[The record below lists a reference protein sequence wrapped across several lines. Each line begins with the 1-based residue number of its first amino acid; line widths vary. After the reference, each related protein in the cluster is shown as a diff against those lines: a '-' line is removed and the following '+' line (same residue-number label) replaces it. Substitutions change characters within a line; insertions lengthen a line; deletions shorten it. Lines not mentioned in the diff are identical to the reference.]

1 MFLFGSHCVVVLVA
15 ILADVSG
22 LQSVP
27 PSRALEA
34 AALARLEGL
43 DPPSNAQ
50 SSSAIDFIGSMPISH
65 AGYIVGVDEAGTG
78 ALAGPVVA
86 AAVWLHPSFD
96 QQVEMQRFVAA
107 KEQNEQSESPSS
119 SATLLDTPIPGLR
132 DSKLLKP
139 AERLAWVEALRSS
152 PALAWATAAVPAARA
167 DVIGVAAANAEALEL
182 AVGRL
187 NKQLQRRVSLE
198 TMPGAEPTRTS
209 AFTVD
214 ENGSTS
220 KATMD
225 DSKFNDCDES
235 CSKSR
240 SGAAPVVKLWC
251 LVDGD
256 AVPGALQPNVDYSAA
271 KSTTEVAQ
279 GSATTTTDPMCIC
292 GASAVP
298 GGDRTELV
306 ISTASLFAKVCLVL
320 GFKGVYFS
328 L

>member
-1 MFLFGSHCVVVLVA
+1 MLRFRSHFVFVLIA
-15 ILADVSG
+15 TLAQVSG

-43 DPPSNAQ
+43 DPSALSSCASDTPVSPLPSV
-50 SSSAIDFIGSMPISH
+50 H

-96 QQVEMQRFVAA
+96 QHAEMQRFVAA
-107 KEQNEQSESPSS
+107 NKQNGRNEQNELPPSPTPFQSPSV
-119 SATLLDTPIPGLR
+119 PGLR

-139 AERLAWVEALRSS
+139 AERLAWVEALRNSR
-152 PALAWATAAVPAARA
+152 ALAWATAAVPAVRT

-182 AVGRL
+182 AVARL
-187 NKQLQRRVSLE
+187 SKQLQRRTSLDAM
-198 TMPGAEPTRTS
+198 TRTAPTRTS
-209 AFTVD
+209 ATAVD
-214 ENGSTS
+214 ENGIGSTARMNGGGGVKDHEEAFS
-220 KATMD
+220 GCSRTAT
-225 DSKFNDCDES
+225 
-235 CSKSR
+235 
-240 SGAAPVVKLWC
+240 AVKLWC

-256 AVPGALQPNVDYSAA
+256 AVPGALQPNVNCNPVSLTA
-271 KSTTEVAQ
+271 EVADADPAG
-279 GSATTTTDPMCIC
+279 GSFITEKVPATTTGEICVC

-306 ISTASLFAKVCLVL
+306 ISTASLFAKV
-320 GFKGVYFS
+320 
-328 L
+328 

>member
-1 MFLFGSHCVVVLVA
+1 MFLVSSHVVFVLIA
-15 ILADVSG
+15 ILAEVSG

-34 AALARLEGL
+34 AALAQLEGL
-43 DPPSNAQ
+43 DPPCNAQ
-50 SSSAIDFIGSMPISH
+50 SSCAIDFFRSMPISR
-65 AGYIVGVDEAGTG
+65 AGYVVGVDEAGTG

-107 KEQNEQSESPSS
+107 KEQNEQSESSS
-119 SATLLDTPIPGLR
+119 SAATLLDTPIPGLR

-152 PALAWATAAVPAARA
+152 PALAWATAAVPAART
-167 DVIGVAAANAEALEL
+167 DVVGVAAANAEALEL

-198 TMPGAEPTRTS
+198 TMPGAGPTRTS
-209 AFTVD
+209 ASTVD

-220 KATMD
+220 RATMD
-225 DSKFNDCDES
+225 GSEFKDRDES

-240 SGAAPVVKLWC
+240 SGAGPVVKLWC

-256 AVPGALQPNVDYSAA
+256 AVPGALQPNVDDSAA
-271 KSTTEVAQ
+271 KSPTEVAQ

-320 GFKGVYFS
+320 GFKGVYF
-328 L
+328 